1 MVAIALRMMM
11 VKASSSKLEVA
22 EEEVNVKGKVEVG
35 DMVKGGGTV
44 EGGVEVGRVVVK
56 GEVKVEVTLVAVAVT
71 MMGKAIQELMSSLPF
86 HLSLGVLV
94 ALVT

>member
-1 MVAIALRMMM
+1 M
-11 VKASSSKLEVA
+11 A
-22 EEEVNVKGKVEVG
+22 EEEVDVKGEVEVG
-35 DMVKGGGTV
+35 DMVEGGGTV
-44 EGGVEVGRVVVK
+44 KVGGVIVK

-71 MMGKAIQELMSSLPF
+71 MMGKAIQELTSSLLF

>member
-1 MVAIALRMMM
+1 MRMMM

-22 EEEVNVKGKVEVG
+22 EEEVDVKGKVEVG
-35 DMVKGGGTV
+35 DMV
-44 EGGVEVGRVVVK
+44 EGGVEVGGVVVK
-56 GEVKVEVTLVAVAVT
+56 GEVKVEVTLVAAVAVT
-71 MMGKAIQELMSSLPF
+71 MMGKAIQELTSSLPF

>member
-1 MVAIALRMMM
+1 MRVMM

-22 EEEVNVKGKVEVG
+22 EEVVDVKGKVEVG
-35 DMVKGGGTV
+35 DMVEGGDTV
-44 EGGVEVGRVVVK
+44 EGGVEVGRVVVE

-71 MMGKAIQELMSSLPF
+71 MMGKARQELTSSLPF

>member
-1 MVAIALRMMM
+1 MV
-11 VKASSSKLEVA
+11 E
-22 EEEVNVKGKVEVG
+22 
-35 DMVKGGGTV
+35 GGGTV
-44 EGGVEVGRVVVK
+44 EGGVEVGGVVVK

-71 MMGKAIQELMSSLPF
+71 MMGKAIQELTSSLLF

>member
-1 MVAIALRMMM
+1 M
-11 VKASSSKLEVA
+11 A
-22 EEEVNVKGKVEVG
+22 EEEVDVKGEVEVG
-35 DMVKGGGTV
+35 DMVEGGGTV
-44 EGGVEVGRVVVK
+44 KVGGVIVK

-71 MMGKAIQELMSSLPF
+71 MMGKAIQELTSFLLF

>member
-1 MVAIALRMMM
+1 MRMMM

-22 EEEVNVKGKVEVG
+22 EEEVDVKGKVEVG
-35 DMVKGGGTV
+35 DMV
-44 EGGVEVGRVVVK
+44 EGGVEVGRIVVE

-71 MMGKAIQELMSSLPF
+71 MMGKAIQELTLSLPF